1 MAFKQ
6 FRNRVEEFEAAVET
20 VPETRPTSTYID
32 EGCKLSGKLYFAGS
46 VRIDGDVEGQIEGEQ
61 DLAVG
66 NTGRVHASVRAES
79 VSIRGSVE
87 GDIIAQRKITLHKS
101 ARVSGDLKTA
111 GIVIEEGA
119 VVKGH
124 IVIGS
129 DHPAVSQTQSA
140 QASDTAQA
148 EVKASAEAAPAAEPN
163 AEKTPRSGKRSASKR
178 DSTAPSKTQPIA
190 GAAPE

>member
-1 MAFKQ
+1 MALKL
-6 FRNRVEEFEAAVET
+6 FRTRVEEFEAAVE
-20 VPETRPTSTYID
+20 PARETRPTSTYID

-46 VRIDGDVEGQIEGEQ
+46 VQIDGDVEGEIEGEQ
-61 DLAVG
+61 DMAVG

-87 GDIIAQRKITLHKS
+87 GDIVAKRKITLHKS

-124 IVIGS
+124 IVIGT
-129 DHPAVSQTQSA
+129 DQPAAAETKQAEQSQTQ
-140 QASDTAQA
+140 
-148 EVKASAEAAPAAEPN
+148 ENEEAAPAVEAAE
-163 AEKTPRSGKRSASKR
+163 EKASRSGKRPGSKR
-178 DSTAPSKTQPIA
+178 SATSPSNLPPTA
-190 GAAPE
+190 GAAAE